1 MSDDKNNIGSPDN
14 RLIALEDPNEVRYW
28 TQAMGISEAEL
39 HEAVTA
45 VGNSAQKVREYIES
59 H

>member
-14 RLIALEDPNEVRYW
+14 KLIALSDPDEVRYW
-28 TQAMGISEAEL
+28 TEALGISDAEL

-45 VGNSAQKVREYIES
+45 VGNSVAKVREYIES